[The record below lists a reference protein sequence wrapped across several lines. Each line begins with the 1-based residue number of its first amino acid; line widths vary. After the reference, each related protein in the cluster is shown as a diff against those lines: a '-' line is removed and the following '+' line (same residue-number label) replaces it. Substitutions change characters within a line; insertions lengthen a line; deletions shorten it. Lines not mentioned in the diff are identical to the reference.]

1 MREYNFIKEKELK
14 AHLSLGLVLLL
25 LPSVGGGLPLFPFPS
40 KGVWLLLVVGLSFSR
55 GGDGFRR
62 GSGVA
67 DLLLFVDL
75 DRSGDLLGERLLLPL
90 LDDLERNGDHL
101 LAGDLLLFVDVD
113 RSGDLLG
120 DRLLLPLLDDGD
132 LLLASSFAD
141 SIQNSFSSHPGGR
154 WTHPLATLSS
164 NLWPSTSHPG
174 GGM

>member
-75 DRSGDLLGERLLLPL
+75 DRSGDLLG
-90 LDDLERNGDHL
+90 
-101 LAGDLLLFVDVD
+101 
-113 RSGDLLG
+113 